1 MSANNVLSEYK
12 DGKSEEFLL
21 ESTIQHLFVFQ
32 WNTITLTLKAL
43 PRANKN
49 KSEYLLYDNPMDCP
63 KIFQVLPRHKYVI
76 DDIHVIYAKLLAEA
90 MIREQLSP

>member
-32 WNTITLTLKAL
+32 WNTITLTLT
-43 PRANKN
+43 RANKN

-63 KIFQVLPRHKYVI
+63 KIFQVLPRHNYVI
-76 DDIHVIYAKLLAEA
+76 DDIHVIYAKLLAKA